1 MTYPAEV
8 LNSSIRANGIA
19 LNNFVVNSLG
29 FVTSLISN
37 SKSIHVLISANYDT
51 RLMVTFA
58 MPYALEAIG
67 WKTYMI
73 NGVWDVF
80 EFVFLIIFWV
90 EMKGKT
96 LEEIDEES

>member
-1 MTYPAEV
+1 
-8 LNSSIRANGIA
+8 
-19 LNNFVVNSLG
+19 
-29 FVTSLISN
+29 
-37 SKSIHVLISANYDT
+37 
-51 RLMVTFA
+51 MVTFA